1 MLGKSA
7 QVCSARVKALR
18 STMEEPQR
26 PGFAGVTEA
35 HIEAWNTQGY
45 CVFEQIIPPALLD
58 ELRGLTDAARV
69 IARDEYR
76 TSELG
81 KTLASRGRAEAQRL
95 QPLEREDL
103 PFAPLEAYYNLA
115 PLKEA
120 IAAVHP
126 DPAAQLGKLDAEF
139 GKVQIGVLIEPE
151 KEAWC
156 TNWHR

>member
-1 MLGKSA
+1 MPS
-7 QVCSARVKALR
+7 R
-18 STMEEPQR
+18 
-26 PGFAGVTEA
+26 
-35 HIEAWNTQGY
+35 
-45 CVFEQIIPPALLD
+45 
-58 ELRGLTDAARV
+58 AARV
-69 IARDEYR
+69 MARDEYR

-151 KEAWC
+151 KGGLVHQLASMSALFPTLSTSDCRAW
-156 TNWHR
+156 R